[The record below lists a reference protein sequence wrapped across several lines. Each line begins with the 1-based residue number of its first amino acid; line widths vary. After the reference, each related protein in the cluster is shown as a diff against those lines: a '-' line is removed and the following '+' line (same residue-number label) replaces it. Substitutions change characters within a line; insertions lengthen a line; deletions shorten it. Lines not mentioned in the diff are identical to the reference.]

1 MTQEFVSRSEAA
13 RPGMHHSV
21 APLWLLLTPSLPFA
35 RSDGKRT
42 HVFGDLFNV
51 INGIEVASYG
61 LA

>member
-1 MTQEFVSRSEAA
+1 
-13 RPGMHHSV
+13 MHHSV